1 MCDLWV
7 KSFGEWT
14 EDDVKT
20 EGDDK
25 TEVENYLEKGLT
37 KGKSYILALYA
48 NRFVC
53 ASVQKLQEM
62 KKLDDLLKDV
72 KWLLEMRVF
81 DEDQEL
87 WAHRTMLGQPFS
99 WRVASDATLKEKA
112 EQQTD
117 DFLKKPENHRLEQK
131 QLLDIDKKH
140 PSDKEPIYGGK
151 SLRSTGR
158 GEYELPIEEGQ
169 DAVTLVSYI
178 RYDEIGMAHVVD
190 YRLKG
195 FGTLVEAKEHKGGEK
210 Q

>member
-1 MCDLWV
+1 MSDLWV
-7 KSFGEWT
+7 KSFGKWT
-14 EDDVKT
+14 NGEFKTGVVDYLKT
-20 EGDDK
+20 EPNK
-25 TEVENYLEKGLT
+25 EKR
-37 KGKSYILALYA
+37 YILALYA

-53 ASVQKLQEM
+53 ASVQKLQEI
-62 KKLDDLLKDV
+62 KKLDDLLGDIE
-72 KWLLEMRVF
+72 WLLEMRVF

-195 FGTLVEAKEHKGGEK
+195 FCKLDEAEEYKGGER